1 MEWAKCFR
9 FIRKANYRHSS
20 QMFKISNVLLRL
32 KTRARQVRFVLKI
45 EAKFSTFGPPS
56 KLMGGVGTVS
66 E

>member
-1 MEWAKCFR
+1 
-9 FIRKANYRHSS
+9 
-20 QMFKISNVLLRL
+20 MFKISNVLLRL